1 MENTSPSR
9 EKKNKRK
16 YKKTTI
22 ISVLLGVLLFGGVGY
37 GTYVYM
43 KTSNIVQKSNL
54 NLARGEK
61 SNLREKAVKP
71 ITHNVSILIMGIDE
85 NQERQKEYNG
95 AFHTD
100 ALLLATFN
108 KDDKTVKLT
117 SIPRDTY
124 TYVPIEK
131 KKDKITHAY
140 GSGFVKNGKD
150 GGPQAS
156 VEAVEKLL
164 QVPVDY
170 FVKFNFGSFIKIVD
184 GLDGVEVDV
193 PVEFTEQNSKDEPD
207 AIHLKKGVQKLTGEE
222 ALALA
227 RTRHIDS
234 DAMRGQRQ
242 QLVIEA
248 ILSKLKS
255 VGSITKLEKM
265 VEAVDGD
272 FKTNLALEDMLSFY
286 KYGLDC
292 PVEKIQLAGD
302 DLYLPNGP
310 NGQRVYYYNPN
321 KTDLQ
326 NLSNTLRTHLGL
338 SEKRIEGN

>member
-1 MENTSPSR
+1 M
-9 EKKNKRK
+9 
-16 YKKTTI
+16 
-22 ISVLLGVLLFGGVGY
+22 LGVLLFGGVGY
-37 GTYVYM
+37 GAYAYM
-43 KTSNIVQKSNL
+43 KTSNLVQKSNL
-54 NLARGEK
+54 NLSRGEK

-71 ITHNVSILIMGIDE
+71 ITHNVSMLIMGIDE
-85 NQERQKEYNG
+85 NQERQKGYNG

-108 KDDKTVKLT
+108 KEDKTVKLT

-193 PVEFTEQNSKDEPD
+193 PVEFTEQNSKDEPGT
-207 AIHLKKGVQKLTGEE
+207 IHLKKGVQKLTGEE

-248 ILSKLKS
+248 ILSKLK
-255 VGSITKLEKM
+255 V
-265 VEAVDGD
+265 
-272 FKTNLALEDMLSFY
+272 
-286 KYGLDC
+286 
-292 PVEKIQLAGD
+292 
-302 DLYLPNGP
+302 
-310 NGQRVYYYNPN
+310 
-321 KTDLQ
+321 
-326 NLSNTLRTHLGL
+326 
-338 SEKRIEGN
+338 